1 MRYPWSECTTSGA
14 VPLPVLPG
22 GTACDGWGAWGARVR
37 PGARPADGEGMRA
50 SHVATALAAF
60 TAGITAA
67 TALHRRTGR
76 RVPAPTVVAT
86 PVPVTAPQPDAV
98 TGPDAVVLEFP
109 RPTVVPAQPARPAAP
124 ARCGDSG
131 GVTRAG
137 APCAARATSNGR
149 CHHHPVA
156 A

>member
-1 MRYPWSECTTSGA
+1 
-14 VPLPVLPG
+14 
-22 GTACDGWGAWGARVR
+22 
-37 PGARPADGEGMRA
+37 MRA

-60 TAGITAA
+60 TAGLTAA
-67 TALHRRTGR
+67 TALHRRAGR
-76 RVPAPTVVAT
+76 AVPAPVRAAAPAAVA
-86 PVPVTAPQPDAV
+86 VAR
-98 TGPDAVVLEFP
+98 DAVVLPFP
-109 RPTVVPAQPARPAAP
+109 RPALAALPAAPTTTRPTAQPAAP

-137 APCAARATSNGR
+137 APCAARATSGGR